1 MEPIRA
7 AKSADRP
14 GSFVPFTM
22 TNDCSTGNAIDQ
34 KKTST
39 NPDSMHMNSKLTIT
53 PRGSVITP
61 ASSEYEAA
69 RKVYNGMID
78 RRPDVIVRCANV
90 ADVRTAVNFAR
101 QERLTVAVR
110 GGGHNGAGLG
120 VCDHGLVIDLSPM
133 KGVRVDPVANTVR
146 AEAGCTQADLNHA
159 AQSFGLAVPVG
170 IISTTGIAGLTL
182 GGGTGYLTRK
192 YGLALDNLLEA
203 DVVLANGHLV
213 KASAKEND
221 DLFWAI
227 RGGGGNFGIVTS
239 FLFRASP
246 VGQLFAGPMLWEM
259 EHAREVLQW
268 YSEIAPTLPE
278 DLYGFFA
285 FLKVPPGPPFPEEL
299 HYKTMCGIVWAYCG
313 PLDKVEDAFRPVKK
327 FRPPKFEF
335 TGPMPYTVLQSMF
348 DAIYPPGLQWYWRG
362 DFVAEIPEKAIDEHL
377 KFAEQM
383 PTLQSTMH
391 LYPVDG
397 AASRVGRHE
406 TAFSYREA
414 KWSMVMVGVDPDPA
428 NAEKIAT
435 WTKDYWSAL
444 HPYSLGGAYVNFMMD
459 EGIDRIKAT
468 YRDNYDRLVNIK
480 RRYDPENFFHVNQN
494 IRPD

>member
-1 MEPIRA
+1 MNIR
-7 AKSADRP
+7 
-14 GSFVPFTM
+14 
-22 TNDCSTGNAIDQ
+22 
-34 KKTST
+34 
-39 NPDSMHMNSKLTIT
+39 SKLTIS
-53 PRGSVITP
+53 PQGSVITP
-61 ASSEYEAA
+61 LSSEYEGA

-78 RRPDVIVRCANV
+78 RHPDLIVRCANV
-90 ADVRTAVNFAR
+90 ADVTAAVNLAR
-101 QERLTVAVR
+101 QEGLTVAIR

-133 KGVRVDPVANTVR
+133 KAIQVDPVQNTVR
-146 AEAGCTQADLNHA
+146 AEAGCTQADLNQA
-159 AQSFGLAVPVG
+159 AHSFGLVVPAG
-170 IISTTGIAGLTL
+170 IISSTGIAGLTL

-203 DVVLANGHLV
+203 DLVLADGRSV
-213 KASAKEND
+213 TASAKEND

-239 FLFRASP
+239 FLFRGCA
-246 VGQLFAGPMLWEM
+246 VDQVFAGPMLWEM

-268 YSEIAPTLPE
+268 YRELALALPE
-278 DLYGFFA
+278 ELYGFFA
-285 FLKVPPGPPFPEEL
+285 FMKVPPGAPFPEEL
-299 HYKTMCGIVWAYCG
+299 HHKTMCAIVWAYCG
-313 PLDKVEDAFRPVKK
+313 PMDKVEDAFRPVRK
-327 FRPPKFEF
+327 FRAPKFEL
-335 TGPMPYTVLQSMF
+335 TGSMPYPALQSMF
-348 DAIYPPGLQWYWRG
+348 DGIYPPGLQWYWRG
-362 DFVAEIPEKAIDEHL
+362 DFVAEIPDEAIEQHL

-383 PTLQSTMH
+383 PSLHSTMH

-428 NAEKIAT
+428 NAEKIT
-435 WTKDYWSAL
+435 SWTKEYWSAL

-459 EGIDRIKAT
+459 EGVDRIKAT
-468 YRDNYDRLVNIK
+468 YRDNYDRLVQIK
-480 RRYDPENFFHVNQN
+480 RKYDPDNFFRINQN